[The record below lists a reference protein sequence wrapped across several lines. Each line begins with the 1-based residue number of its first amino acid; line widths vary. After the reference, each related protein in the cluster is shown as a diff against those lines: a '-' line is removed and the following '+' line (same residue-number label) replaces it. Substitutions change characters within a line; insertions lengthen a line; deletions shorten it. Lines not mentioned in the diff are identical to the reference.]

1 MPINFPSSPTS
12 GSQYTYGSKT
22 WQWNGYAWDIVTPT
36 TISTFNGCTSSAIT
50 ITGTANEVTVDTTC
64 PNIVIGLP
72 NNLVVQNLTV
82 TGSLLVSGGIT
93 TQMSEVVLIEDNF
106 VTLNANVTAGT
117 PTENAGII
125 ISRGASANVDL
136 RWNETSDNWQF
147 TNNGTDYWNLPI
159 NVVNTFNGL
168 TGAVSFDVPVASA
181 SVTGVASFGNQFV
194 VSAAGAV
201 SLTSNY
207 VASMNGET
215 GAITNVAKTNVA
227 QTFTATQSFVAG
239 LTAAGITV
247 DGTLSLDKRPYT
259 LLGADTNIVNG
270 VPDLLLQGATS
281 NYASRIAIN
290 GYSLDGTT
298 GGIDL
303 VPYSGNVY
311 IKQGNYADG
320 DLVPSTNQFAS
331 LHLQAINGFGTVR
344 YGIITVP
351 GTLSANRT
359 LTIPDATGVI
369 ALTNQIPSV
378 VLASASV
385 TGVASF
391 NATRFTV
398 SATGAVDLSSAFQV
412 TGDTVVGG
420 TAITATRSGNSV
432 TIDNNGV
439 RSFNGST
446 GAVTFAVP
454 VASASATGVA
464 SFGNQFVVS
473 AAGAVSLTS
482 NYVASVNGSTGAI
495 TNVARTNVAQTFSE
509 LQTFSS
515 GISAAG
521 GITFNSNVTINS
533 ANTLIAST
541 IQSEVGKNQLDI
553 ANTSNSRVAIGDID
567 GNANSTFIFLRDAT
581 SVLDISNP
589 YSLINIGDTSNIN
602 TGAYISYEAPA
613 GELNGNGSS
622 IVNFNN
628 ASFINTVS
636 AGGLLTA
643 SAGITAQSL
652 FVSQGATFASRIQGV
667 GATFTGTVEVDTGLI
682 LPNNQNITSAVTTF
696 NGLSGAVTLTSG
708 SNITLTPSGNII
720 TIASGGGFTRS
731 IFTITTSTTAG
742 STAST
747 DYVYIGA
754 TSDNINLTLPT
765 AAGNTNRYTV
775 KNSNIGTLT
784 ILTTSSQT
792 IDGATAYALT
802 KQYQAIDL
810 LSDNTNWI
818 VA

>member
-50 ITGTANEVTVDTTC
+50 ITGTANEITVDTTC

-106 VTLNANVTAGT
+106 VTLNANVTAGA

-311 IKQGNYADG
+311 IKQGKYADG
-320 DLVPSTNQFAS
+320 DLVPSANQFAS

-378 VLASASV
+378 VL
-385 TGVASF
+385 
-391 NATRFTV
+391 
-398 SATGAVDLSSAFQV
+398 
-412 TGDTVVGG
+412 
-420 TAITATRSGNSV
+420 
-432 TIDNNGV
+432 
-439 RSFNGST
+439 
-446 GAVTFAVP
+446 
-454 VASASATGVA
+454 ASASATGVA

-553 ANTSNSRVAIGDID
+553 ANTSNSRVAIGDYD
-567 GNANSTFIFLRDAT
+567 GAANSTFIFLRDAT
-581 SVLDISNP
+581 SILNISNP
-589 YSLINIGDTSNIN
+589 FGEISIGDPNGVD
-602 TGAYISYEAPA
+602 TGVYISYA
-613 GELNGNGSS
+613 GGQLSGNINSS
-622 IVNFNN
+622 IADFSD

-636 AGGLLTA
+636 AGGLMTA
-643 SAGITAQSL
+643 SGGITAQSL

>member
-1 MPINFPSSPTS
+1 
-12 GSQYTYGSKT
+12 
-22 WQWNGYAWDIVTPT
+22 V
-36 TISTFNGCTSSAIT
+36 
-50 ITGTANEVTVDTTC
+50 
-64 PNIVIGLP
+64 
-72 NNLVVQNLTV
+72 
-82 TGSLLVSGGIT
+82 
-93 TQMSEVVLIEDNF
+93 
-106 VTLNANVTAGT
+106 
-117 PTENAGII
+117 
-125 ISRGASANVDL
+125 
-136 RWNETSDNWQF
+136 
-147 TNNGTDYWNLPI
+147 
-159 NVVNTFNGL
+159 NGL
-168 TGAVSFDVPVASA
+168 
-181 SVTGVASFGNQFV
+181 
-194 VSAAGAV
+194 
-201 SLTSNY
+201 
-207 VASMNGET
+207 T
-215 GAITNVAKTNVA
+215 GAITNVARTNVA
-227 QTFTATQSFVAG
+227 QTFTATQSFDAG
-239 LTAAGITV
+239 LTSAGITV

-259 LLGADTNIVNG
+259 FLGADTNIVNG

-311 IKQGNYADG
+311 IKQGKYADG
-320 DLVPSTNQFAS
+320 GLIPSANQFAS
-331 LHLQAINGFGTVR
+331 LHLQAINGLGTVR

-378 VLASASV
+378 VL
-385 TGVASF
+385 
-391 NATRFTV
+391 
-398 SATGAVDLSSAFQV
+398 
-412 TGDTVVGG
+412 
-420 TAITATRSGNSV
+420 
-432 TIDNNGV
+432 
-439 RSFNGST
+439 
-446 GAVTFAVP
+446 
-454 VASASATGVA
+454 ASASATGVA

-541 IQSEVGKNQLDI
+541 IQSAGGKNQLDI
-553 ANTSNSRVAIGDID
+553 ANTSNSRVAIGDYD
-567 GNANSTFIFLRDAT
+567 AAANSTYIFLRDGTNTLA
-581 SVLDISNP
+581 ISNP
-589 YSLINIGDTSNIN
+589 YGLIDIGDPNGID
-602 TGAYISYEAPA
+602 TGAYISYEAAA

-622 IVNFNN
+622 IVNFGF
-628 ASFINTVS
+628 ASFTNTVS
-636 AGGLLTA
+636 IGGLLGA
-643 SAGITAQSL
+643 SAGITTQSL

>member
-50 ITGTANEVTVDTTC
+50 ITGTANEITVDTTC

-106 VTLNANVTAGT
+106 VTLNANVTAGA

-311 IKQGNYADG
+311 IKQGKYADG
-320 DLVPSTNQFAS
+320 DLVPSANQFAS

-378 VLASASV
+378 VL
-385 TGVASF
+385 
-391 NATRFTV
+391 
-398 SATGAVDLSSAFQV
+398 
-412 TGDTVVGG
+412 
-420 TAITATRSGNSV
+420 
-432 TIDNNGV
+432 
-439 RSFNGST
+439 
-446 GAVTFAVP
+446 
-454 VASASATGVA
+454 ASASATGVA

-521 GITFNSNVTINS
+521 ATFSGLVRFTAGISAAGGITFNSNVTINS

-553 ANTSNSRVAIGDID
+553 ANTSNSRVAIGDYD
-567 GNANSTFIFLRDAT
+567 GAANSTFIFLRDAT
-581 SVLDISNP
+581 SILNISNP
-589 YSLINIGDTSNIN
+589 FGEISIGDPNGVD
-602 TGAYISYEAPA
+602 TGVYISYA
-613 GELNGNGSS
+613 GGQLSGNINSS
-622 IVNFNN
+622 IADFSD

-636 AGGLLTA
+636 AGGLMTA
-643 SAGITAQSL
+643 SGGITAQSL